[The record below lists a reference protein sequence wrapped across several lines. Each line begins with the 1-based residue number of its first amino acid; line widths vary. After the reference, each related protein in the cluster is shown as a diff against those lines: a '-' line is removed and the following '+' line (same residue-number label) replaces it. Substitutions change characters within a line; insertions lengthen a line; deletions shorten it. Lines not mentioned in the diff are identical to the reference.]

1 MIGNFEMN
9 SAVMHSEIISAL
21 RQKKEKILVLM
32 DV

>member
-21 RQKKEKILVLM
+21 RQKKKKFWS
-32 DV
+32 